1 MASNDNTPIVQAVAV
16 SEIRGADATP
26 LLEAIPAEA
35 VEYSPFAT
43 TEAVAADQRRASHAA
58 DMRGCRAGAGDAAR
72 AEAAE
77 ALRGRGEVDERLG
90 GGALGAE
97 QQRELLAAQERR
109 LREAEAARVA
119 ERRGDGVDARDVVDV
134 VVARAVDG
142 DGGGD
147 ARGRRDGDARG
158 RRRGDGGEGDDDAET
173 TSSDGGDAERVE
185 EDQRIVAS
193 EE

>member
-1 MASNDNTPIVQAVAV
+1 MCPRRTGGRNGAMARLRTARAGDR
-16 SEIRGADATP
+16 SEIRMNGRTNASRPTRHSSSV
-26 LLEAIPAEA
+26 
-35 VEYSPFAT
+35 VEIIN
-43 TEAVAADQRRASHAA
+43 H
-58 DMRGCRAGAGDAAR
+58 DAAS
-72 AEAAE
+72 
-77 ALRGRGEVDERLG
+77 G
-90 GGALGAE
+90 GGDGACDGACDVE
-97 QQRELLAAQERR
+97 D
-109 LREAEAARVA
+109 
-119 ERRGDGVDARDVVDV
+119 GDDVGDVVVDV

-158 RRRGDGGEGDDDAET
+158 RRRGDGGEGDGDAET

>member
-1 MASNDNTPIVQAVAV
+1 MARLRTARAGDR
-16 SEIRGADATP
+16 SEIRMNGRTNASRPTRHSSSV
-26 LLEAIPAEA
+26 
-35 VEYSPFAT
+35 VEIIN
-43 TEAVAADQRRASHAA
+43 H
-58 DMRGCRAGAGDAAR
+58 DAAS
-72 AEAAE
+72 
-77 ALRGRGEVDERLG
+77 G
-90 GGALGAE
+90 GGDGACDGACDVE
-97 QQRELLAAQERR
+97 D
-109 LREAEAARVA
+109 
-119 ERRGDGVDARDVVDV
+119 GDDVVVGDVVVVVVV

-185 EDQRIVAS
+185 EDQRTVAS

>member
-1 MASNDNTPIVQAVAV
+1 MARWRVRTRTA
-16 SEIRGADATP
+16 
-26 LLEAIPAEA
+26 
-35 VEYSPFAT
+35 
-43 TEAVAADQRRASHAA
+43 
-58 DMRGCRAGAGDAAR
+58 RAGTPSECADERKRTKTKNERTNERTNASDRHSSSVVDIINHDAAS
-72 AEAAE
+72 
-77 ALRGRGEVDERLG
+77 G
-90 GGALGAE
+90 GGDGACDGACDVE
-97 QQRELLAAQERR
+97 DGED
-109 LREAEAARVA
+109 
-119 ERRGDGVDARDVVDV
+119 GDVGDDVVVV

>member
-1 MASNDNTPIVQAVAV
+1 MPCANADGDNND
-16 SEIRGADATP
+16 
-26 LLEAIPAEA
+26 
-35 VEYSPFAT
+35 
-43 TEAVAADQRRASHAA
+43 
-58 DMRGCRAGAGDAAR
+58 
-72 AEAAE
+72 
-77 ALRGRGEVDERLG
+77 
-90 GGALGAE
+90 
-97 QQRELLAAQERR
+97 
-109 LREAEAARVA
+109 
-119 ERRGDGVDARDVVDV
+119 GDGDKGDGDDVVVGD

>member
-1 MASNDNTPIVQAVAV
+1 MCPRRTGGRNGAMARLRTARAGDR
-16 SEIRGADATP
+16 SEIRMNGRTNASRPTRHSSSV
-26 LLEAIPAEA
+26 
-35 VEYSPFAT
+35 VEIIN
-43 TEAVAADQRRASHAA
+43 H
-58 DMRGCRAGAGDAAR
+58 DAAS
-72 AEAAE
+72 
-77 ALRGRGEVDERLG
+77 G
-90 GGALGAE
+90 GGDGACDGACDVE
-97 QQRELLAAQERR
+97 D
-109 LREAEAARVA
+109 
-119 ERRGDGVDARDVVDV
+119 GDDVVGDVV

-158 RRRGDGGEGDDDAET
+158 RRRGDGGEGDGDAET

>member
-1 MASNDNTPIVQAVAV
+1 MPRWRVRTVRANEPMNERTCPNV
-16 SEIRGADATP
+16 SERHSSSV
-26 LLEAIPAEA
+26 
-35 VEYSPFAT
+35 VEIII
-43 TEAVAADQRRASHAA
+43 H
-58 DMRGCRAGAGDAAR
+58 DAAS
-72 AEAAE
+72 
-77 ALRGRGEVDERLG
+77 G
-90 GGALGAE
+90 GGDGACDGACDVE
-97 QQRELLAAQERR
+97 D
-109 LREAEAARVA
+109 
-119 ERRGDGVDARDVVDV
+119 GDDVVVGDVVVDDV

>member
-1 MASNDNTPIVQAVAV
+1 MNGRTNASRPTRHSSSVV
-16 SEIRGADATP
+16 EI
-26 LLEAIPAEA
+26 IN
-35 VEYSPFAT
+35 
-43 TEAVAADQRRASHAA
+43 H
-58 DMRGCRAGAGDAAR
+58 DAAS
-72 AEAAE
+72 
-77 ALRGRGEVDERLG
+77 G
-90 GGALGAE
+90 GGDGACDGACDVE
-97 QQRELLAAQERR
+97 D
-109 LREAEAARVA
+109 
-119 ERRGDGVDARDVVDV
+119 GDDVGDVVDV

-158 RRRGDGGEGDDDAET
+158 RRRGDGGEGDGDAET

>member
-1 MASNDNTPIVQAVAV
+1 VSRWRDGASVLRARVIDQNAPMNERTDKRT
-16 SEIRGADATP
+16 DASDRHSSSVVD
-26 LLEAIPAEA
+26 IIN
-35 VEYSPFAT
+35 
-43 TEAVAADQRRASHAA
+43 H
-58 DMRGCRAGAGDAAR
+58 DAAS
-72 AEAAE
+72 
-77 ALRGRGEVDERLG
+77 G
-90 GGALGAE
+90 GGDGACDGACDVE
-97 QQRELLAAQERR
+97 D
-109 LREAEAARVA
+109 
-119 ERRGDGVDARDVVDV
+119 GDDVVVEDVVVVVV

>member
-1 MASNDNTPIVQAVAV
+1 MARLRTARAGDR
-16 SEIRGADATP
+16 SEIRMNGRTNASRPTRHSSSV
-26 LLEAIPAEA
+26 
-35 VEYSPFAT
+35 VEIIN
-43 TEAVAADQRRASHAA
+43 H
-58 DMRGCRAGAGDAAR
+58 DAAS
-72 AEAAE
+72 
-77 ALRGRGEVDERLG
+77 G
-90 GGALGAE
+90 GGDGACDGACDVE
-97 QQRELLAAQERR
+97 DGED
-109 LREAEAARVA
+109 
-119 ERRGDGVDARDVVDV
+119 GDVGDDVVVV

>member
-1 MASNDNTPIVQAVAV
+1 MGFVWFEYVCDHDVREVPVSRWRDGASVLRARVIDQNAPMNERTDKRT
-16 SEIRGADATP
+16 DASDRHSSSVVD
-26 LLEAIPAEA
+26 IIN
-35 VEYSPFAT
+35 
-43 TEAVAADQRRASHAA
+43 H
-58 DMRGCRAGAGDAAR
+58 DAAS
-72 AEAAE
+72 
-77 ALRGRGEVDERLG
+77 G
-90 GGALGAE
+90 GGDGACDGACDVE
-97 QQRELLAAQERR
+97 D
-109 LREAEAARVA
+109 
-119 ERRGDGVDARDVVDV
+119 GDDVVVGDVVVDDV

>member
-1 MASNDNTPIVQAVAV
+1 MWRWRDGASVLVLRARVLHQNAPMNENERKRTDERTDERV
-16 SEIRGADATP
+16 R
-26 LLEAIPAEA
+26 PAL
-35 VEYSPFAT
+35 V
-43 TEAVAADQRRASHAA
+43 VGRRHLSNH
-58 DMRGCRAGAGDAAR
+58 DAAS
-72 AEAAE
+72 
-77 ALRGRGEVDERLG
+77 G
-90 GGALGAE
+90 GGDGACDGACDVE
-97 QQRELLAAQERR
+97 D
-109 LREAEAARVA
+109 
-119 ERRGDGVDARDVVDV
+119 GDDVVVGDVVVVV

>member
-1 MASNDNTPIVQAVAV
+1 MSRWRDGASVLRARVIDQNAPMNERTDKRT
-16 SEIRGADATP
+16 DASDRHSSSVVD
-26 LLEAIPAEA
+26 IIN
-35 VEYSPFAT
+35 
-43 TEAVAADQRRASHAA
+43 H
-58 DMRGCRAGAGDAAR
+58 DAAS
-72 AEAAE
+72 
-77 ALRGRGEVDERLG
+77 G
-90 GGALGAE
+90 GGDGAC
-97 QQRELLAAQERR
+97 
-109 LREAEAARVA
+109 
-119 ERRGDGVDARDVVDV
+119 DGARDVEDGDDV
-134 VVARAVDG
+134 VVGDVVVDDDVTRAVDG

>member
-1 MASNDNTPIVQAVAV
+1 MARLRTARAGDR
-16 SEIRGADATP
+16 SEIRMNGRTNASRPTRHSSSV
-26 LLEAIPAEA
+26 
-35 VEYSPFAT
+35 VEIIN
-43 TEAVAADQRRASHAA
+43 H
-58 DMRGCRAGAGDAAR
+58 DAAS
-72 AEAAE
+72 
-77 ALRGRGEVDERLG
+77 G
-90 GGALGAE
+90 GGDGACDGACDVE
-97 QQRELLAAQERR
+97 D
-109 LREAEAARVA
+109 
-119 ERRGDGVDARDVVDV
+119 GDDVVVGDVVVVVV

>member
-1 MASNDNTPIVQAVAV
+1 MARLRTARAGDP
-16 SEIRGADATP
+16 SEIRMNGRTNASRPTRHSSSV
-26 LLEAIPAEA
+26 
-35 VEYSPFAT
+35 VEIIN
-43 TEAVAADQRRASHAA
+43 H
-58 DMRGCRAGAGDAAR
+58 DAAS
-72 AEAAE
+72 
-77 ALRGRGEVDERLG
+77 G
-90 GGALGAE
+90 GGDGACDGACDVE
-97 QQRELLAAQERR
+97 D
-109 LREAEAARVA
+109 
-119 ERRGDGVDARDVVDV
+119 GDDVVGDVV

-158 RRRGDGGEGDDDAET
+158 RRRGDGGEGDGDAET

>member
-1 MASNDNTPIVQAVAV
+1 MVFFWVAV
-16 SEIRGADATP
+16 CRSGSCGLNTY
-26 LLEAIPAEA
+26 
-35 VEYSPFAT
+35 VT
-43 TEAVAADQRRASHAA
+43 TTYGRSRSGVAMARWRLRTA
-58 DMRGCRAGAGDAAR
+58 RAGNRSECADERTDASDRHSSSVVEIIIHDAAS
-72 AEAAE
+72 
-77 ALRGRGEVDERLG
+77 G
-90 GGALGAE
+90 GGDGACDGACDVE
-97 QQRELLAAQERR
+97 D
-109 LREAEAARVA
+109 
-119 ERRGDGVDARDVVDV
+119 GDDVVGDVV

>member
-1 MASNDNTPIVQAVAV
+1 MNGRTNASRPTRHSSSVV
-16 SEIRGADATP
+16 EI
-26 LLEAIPAEA
+26 IN
-35 VEYSPFAT
+35 
-43 TEAVAADQRRASHAA
+43 H
-58 DMRGCRAGAGDAAR
+58 DAAS
-72 AEAAE
+72 
-77 ALRGRGEVDERLG
+77 G
-90 GGALGAE
+90 GGDGACDGACDVE
-97 QQRELLAAQERR
+97 DGED
-109 LREAEAARVA
+109 
-119 ERRGDGVDARDVVDV
+119 GDVGDDVVVV

-185 EDQRIVAS
+185 EDQRTVAS

>member
-1 MASNDNTPIVQAVAV
+1 MNGRTNASRPTRHSSSVV
-16 SEIRGADATP
+16 EI
-26 LLEAIPAEA
+26 IN
-35 VEYSPFAT
+35 
-43 TEAVAADQRRASHAA
+43 H
-58 DMRGCRAGAGDAAR
+58 DAAS
-72 AEAAE
+72 
-77 ALRGRGEVDERLG
+77 G
-90 GGALGAE
+90 GGDGACDGACDVE
-97 QQRELLAAQERR
+97 D
-109 LREAEAARVA
+109 
-119 ERRGDGVDARDVVDV
+119 GDDVVGDVV

-158 RRRGDGGEGDDDAET
+158 RRRGDGGEGDGDAET

>member
-1 MASNDNTPIVQAVAV
+1 MARLRTARAGDR
-16 SEIRGADATP
+16 SEIRMNGRTNASRPTRHSSSV
-26 LLEAIPAEA
+26 
-35 VEYSPFAT
+35 VEIIN
-43 TEAVAADQRRASHAA
+43 H
-58 DMRGCRAGAGDAAR
+58 DAAS
-72 AEAAE
+72 
-77 ALRGRGEVDERLG
+77 G
-90 GGALGAE
+90 GGDGACDGACDVE
-97 QQRELLAAQERR
+97 D
-109 LREAEAARVA
+109 
-119 ERRGDGVDARDVVDV
+119 GDDVGDVVDV

-158 RRRGDGGEGDDDAET
+158 RRRGDGGEGDGDAET

>member
-1 MASNDNTPIVQAVAV
+1 MARLRTARAGDP
-16 SEIRGADATP
+16 SEIRMNGRTNASRPTRHSSSV
-26 LLEAIPAEA
+26 
-35 VEYSPFAT
+35 VEIIN
-43 TEAVAADQRRASHAA
+43 H
-58 DMRGCRAGAGDAAR
+58 DAAS
-72 AEAAE
+72 
-77 ALRGRGEVDERLG
+77 G
-90 GGALGAE
+90 GGDGACDGACDVE
-97 QQRELLAAQERR
+97 DGED
-109 LREAEAARVA
+109 
-119 ERRGDGVDARDVVDV
+119 GDVGDDVVVV

-158 RRRGDGGEGDDDAET
+158 RRRGDGGEGDGDAET

>member
-1 MASNDNTPIVQAVAV
+1 M
-16 SEIRGADATP
+16 SERVRTALVVG
-26 LLEAIPAEA
+26 
-35 VEYSPFAT
+35 
-43 TEAVAADQRRASHAA
+43 RRNHH
-58 DMRGCRAGAGDAAR
+58 DAAS
-72 AEAAE
+72 
-77 ALRGRGEVDERLG
+77 G
-90 GGALGAE
+90 GGDGAC
-97 QQRELLAAQERR
+97 
-109 LREAEAARVA
+109 
-119 ERRGDGVDARDVVDV
+119 DGARDVEDGDDVVGDV
-134 VVARAVDG
+134 VVVVTRAVDG